1 MSGMIGATMD
11 GVGRN
16 EVQSSRRKNPARC
29 EAQVA
34 AERKTSEKKGKERI
48 ERMKANESKKNT
60 HRTAD
65 SPTLTDGLA
74 STVGLET
81 EAGAEDDEPGTE
93 PGTELLDP
101 PPPAPLALT
110 LTLLPP
116 FPLAL
121 ALALALSL
129 AEGVGVLNGSEKG
142 NAR

>member
-1 MSGMIGATMD
+1 MRQGETRPRAVD
-11 GVGRN
+11 GQG
-16 EVQSSRRKNPARC
+16 QKNPAT
-29 EAQVA
+29 QIA
-34 AERKTSEKKGKERI
+34 AERKTSTRKERKGSK
-48 ERMKANESKKNT
+48 MKANAGKKNT

-81 EAGAEDDEPGTE
+81 EAGADDDEPGTE

-116 FPLAL
+116 FPLPL
-121 ALALALSL
+121 ALALAPLSL
-129 AEGVGVLNGSEKG
+129 AEGVGVLNGSDKG
-142 NAR
+142 SAR